1 MSSVPLTNSLS
12 WFLNR
17 AIISEPLIQMVQPD
31 LSTLHSHLIALYGPS
46 VGEETFER
54 LRLLLNGYPS
64 PPAVPREGDSLLT
77 ERDSILITYAD
88 QLSEPHVF
96 PLRTLTGFCAGY
108 LSGLVNCIHILP
120 FYPYS
125 SDDGFSVIDYREVN
139 PEFGHWG
146 HISHLGRSFRLMF
159 DAVIN
164 HASVQHEWFQEFLR
178 DHPRYRDYFVVVD
191 GSPDLSQ
198 VVRPRALPLLTTF
211 NTPSGPRQVW
221 TTFSADQV
229 DLNFQNPNVLLE
241 VIDTLLFYVSQGA
254 QLIRLDAI
262 AYLWKE
268 IGTSCIHLPQTHR
281 IICLFRAVLDV
292 VAPYVLLITETN
304 VPHQDNISYFGTG
317 TDEASM
323 VYNFAL
329 PPLVLHTLHT
339 GSSRVLSKWAGGLTL
354 PSNQSTFF
362 NFLASHDGIGVNP
375 ARGILS
381 ENEID
386 TLIQRVID
394 HGGLVSYK
402 DVSGVQ
408 VPYELNINY
417 FDALSN
423 PHVEEPLSTQVD
435 RFMIAQAIMLA
446 LVGVPG
452 IYFHSLFGSRSWRE
466 GVNLTGRNRTINRQK
481 FKLAAFEQDLT
492 DESSLR
498 HQVFHRYAQL
508 LRARA
513 SSSAFH
519 PHGSQEVLEQG
530 NAVFALL
537 RFSPDGSERV
547 LCLHNISDQPQRVRI
562 ESKEIFGLFAGGLI
576 DLIAGQRMDDLLTDV
591 VALQPYQ
598 TLWLKIKG

>member
-1 MSSVPLTNSLS
+1 
-12 WFLNR
+12 
-17 AIISEPLIQMVQPD
+17 MVQPD
-31 LSTLHSHLIALYGPS
+31 LSNLRSHLIALYGPS

-54 LRLLLNGYPS
+54 LRLLLNGYQS
-64 PPAVPREGDSLLT
+64 PAAMPREGHALLS

-88 QLSEPHVF
+88 QLREPHVF
-96 PLRTLTGFCAGY
+96 PLRTLTGFCEQY
-108 LSGLVNCIHILP
+108 LSGLVSCIHILP

-125 SDDGFSVIDYREVN
+125 SDDGFSVINYREVN

-146 HISHLGRSFRLMF
+146 HIAPLSRSFHLMF
-159 DAVIN
+159 DAVVN
-164 HASVQHEWFQEFLR
+164 HASVQHEWFQAFLL
-178 DHPRYRDYFVVVD
+178 DDPRYREYFVVVD
-191 GSPDLSQ
+191 GSPDLSE

-211 NTPSGPRQVW
+211 DTPSGPKQVW

-229 DLNFQNPNVLLE
+229 DLNFQNPDVLLE
-241 VIDTLLFYVSQGA
+241 VIDTLLFYVSQA
-254 QLIRLDAI
+254 ARLIRLDAI

-281 IICLFRAVLDV
+281 IVRLFRAVLDV

-304 VPHQDNISYFGTG
+304 VPHEDNVSYFGNG
-317 TDEASM
+317 NDEADM

-339 GSSRVLSKWAGGLTL
+339 GNSRALSKWAAGLSL
-354 PSNQSTFF
+354 PSNQTTFF

-381 ENEID
+381 DDKID
-386 TLIQRVID
+386 TLIQRVIQ

-402 DVSGVQ
+402 DVGGVQ
-408 VPYELNINY
+408 IPYELNINY
-417 FDALSN
+417 FDALSD
-423 PHVEEPLSTQVD
+423 PQSEEPLSTQVD
-435 RFMIAQAIMLA
+435 RFMCAQAIMLA
-446 LVGVPG
+446 LAGVPG

-481 FKLAAFEQDLT
+481 FEFPAFAQELS

-498 HQVFHRYAQL
+498 HQVFQRYAEL

-519 PHGSQEVLEQG
+519 PHGSQEVLGQG
-530 NAVFALL
+530 KAVFALL
-537 RFSPDGSERV
+537 RFSPDGSKRV

-576 DLIAGQRMDDLLTDV
+576 DLIAGQRMDDLLNDIV
-591 VALQPYQ
+591 VLQPYQ
-598 TLWLKIKG
+598 SLWLRIKE

>member
-1 MSSVPLTNSLS
+1 M
-12 WFLNR
+12 
-17 AIISEPLIQMVQPD
+17 IHPD
-31 LSTLHSHLIALYGPS
+31 LSPVHSHLLALYRPS
-46 VGEETFER
+46 IADETFDR
-54 LRLLLNGYPS
+54 LRLMLNGYQK
-64 PPAVPREGDSLLT
+64 PPAYGHEGDSLLS

-96 PLRTLTGFCAGY
+96 PLRTLTSFCERY
-108 LSGLVNCIHILP
+108 LSGLVTCIHILP

-125 SDDGFSVIDYREVN
+125 SDDGFSVMDYREVN

-146 HISHLGRSFRLMF
+146 HISHLSRRFRLMF

-164 HASVQHEWFQEFLR
+164 HASVQHEWFQGFLR
-178 DHPRYRDYFVVVD
+178 DDPRYREYFVTVD
-191 GSPDLSQ
+191 GSLDLSK

-211 NTPSGPRQVW
+211 DTPSGPRQVW

-229 DLNFQNPNVLLE
+229 DLNFQNPDVLLE
-241 VIDTLLFYVSQGA
+241 IIDTLLFYVSQGA

-268 IGTSCIHLPQTHR
+268 IGTSCIHLPQTHQV
-281 IICLFRAVLDV
+281 IHLFRAVLDA
-292 VAPYVLLITETN
+292 VAPHVLLITETN
-304 VPHQDNISYFGTG
+304 VPHQDNISYFGNG
-317 TDEASM
+317 TDEANM

-329 PPLVLHTLHT
+329 PPLVLHTLYT
-339 GSSRVLSKWAGGLTL
+339 GNSQVLSGWAAGLSL
-354 PSNQSTFF
+354 PSNQTTFF

-381 ENEID
+381 DAEID
-386 TLIQRVID
+386 TIIQRVID

-402 DVSGVQ
+402 DVGGVQ
-408 VPYELNINY
+408 IPYELNINY
-417 FDALSN
+417 FDALSS
-423 PHVEEPLSTQVD
+423 PHFEEPLSSQVD
-435 RFMIAQAIMLA
+435 RFMSAQAIMLA

-481 FKLAAFEQDLT
+481 FELAGFEEELT

-498 HQVFHRYAQL
+498 HQVFQRYAQL

-513 SSSAFH
+513 ASAAFH
-519 PHGSQEVLEQG
+519 PHGSQEVLDRG
-530 NAVFALL
+530 ARVFALL
-537 RFSPDGSERV
+537 RFSPDGGERV
-547 LCLHNISDQPQRVRI
+547 VCLHNISSQLQRVRI

-576 DLIAGQRMDDLLTDV
+576 DLISERRMDDLLSDT

-598 TLWLKIKG
+598 TLWIKIKG

>member
-1 MSSVPLTNSLS
+1 
-12 WFLNR
+12 
-17 AIISEPLIQMVQPD
+17 MVQPD
-31 LSTLHSHLIALYGPS
+31 LSNLRSHLIALYGPS

-54 LRLLLNGYPS
+54 LRLVLNGYQSS
-64 PPAVPREGDSLLT
+64 PALPREGHALLS

-96 PLRTLTGFCAGY
+96 PLRTLTGFCEGH
-108 LSGLVNCIHILP
+108 LSGLVSCIHILP

-125 SDDGFSVIDYREVN
+125 SDDGFSVMDYREVN

-159 DAVIN
+159 DAVVN
-164 HASVQHEWFQEFLR
+164 HASVQHEWFQAFLK
-178 DHPRYRDYFVVVD
+178 DDPRYREYFVVVD
-191 GSPDLSQ
+191 GNPDLSQ

-211 NTPSGPRQVW
+211 DTPSGRRQVW

-229 DLNFQNPNVLLE
+229 DLNFQNPDVLLE

-281 IICLFRAVLDV
+281 IIRLFRAMLDV

-304 VPHQDNISYFGTG
+304 VPHEDNISYFGNG
-317 TDEASM
+317 NDEADM

-339 GSSRVLSKWAGGLTL
+339 GNSRALSKWAAGLSL
-354 PSNQSTFF
+354 PSNQTTFF

-381 ENEID
+381 DDQID
-386 TLIQRVID
+386 TLIQRVIQ

-402 DVSGVQ
+402 DVGGVQ
-408 VPYELNINY
+408 IPYELNINY
-417 FDALSN
+417 FDALSD
-423 PHVEEPLSTQVD
+423 PQSEEPLSTQVD
-435 RFMIAQAIMLA
+435 RFMSAQAIMLA
-446 LVGVPG
+446 LAGVPG

-481 FKLAAFEQDLT
+481 FEFPAFEQELT

-498 HQVFHRYAQL
+498 HQVFQRYAEL

-519 PHGSQEVLEQG
+519 PHGSQEVLGQG
-530 NAVFALL
+530 KAVFALL
-537 RFSPDGSERV
+537 RFSPDGSKRV

-562 ESKEIFGLFAGGLI
+562 ESKEIFGLFVGGLI
-576 DLIAGQRMDDLLTDV
+576 DLITAQRMDDLLNDIV
-591 VALQPYQ
+591 VLQPYQ
-598 TLWLKIKG
+598 SLWLRIKE

>member
-1 MSSVPLTNSLS
+1 
-12 WFLNR
+12 
-17 AIISEPLIQMVQPD
+17 MVQPD
-31 LSTLHSHLIALYGPS
+31 LSNLRSHLIALYGPS
-46 VGEETFER
+46 AGEQTFER
-54 LRLLLNGYPS
+54 LRFVLNGYQS
-64 PPAVPREGDSLLT
+64 PPASPRGGHALLS

-96 PLRTLTGFCAGY
+96 PLRTLTGFCEQY
-108 LSGLVNCIHILP
+108 LSDLVRCIHILP

-146 HISHLGRSFRLMF
+146 HIAHLSLSFRLMF
-159 DAVIN
+159 DAVVN
-164 HASVQHEWFQEFLR
+164 HASVEHEWFQAFLQ
-178 DHPRYRDYFVVVD
+178 DDPRYREYFVVVE

-198 VVRPRALPLLTTF
+198 VVRPRTLPLLTTF
-211 NTPSGPRQVW
+211 ATPSGPKQVW

-229 DLNFQNPNVLLE
+229 DLNFQNPDVLLE

-281 IICLFRAVLDV
+281 IIRLFRAVLDV

-304 VPHQDNISYFGTG
+304 VPHEDNISYFGNG
-317 TDEASM
+317 NDEADM

-339 GSSRVLSKWAGGLTL
+339 GNSRALSKWAAGLSL
-354 PSNQSTFF
+354 PSNQTTFF

-381 ENEID
+381 DDKID
-386 TLIQRVID
+386 TLIQRVIQ

-402 DVSGVQ
+402 DVGGVQ
-408 VPYELNINY
+408 IPYELNINY
-417 FDALSN
+417 FDALSD
-423 PHVEEPLSTQVD
+423 PKSEEPLSTQVD
-435 RFMIAQAIMLA
+435 RFMSAQAIMLA
-446 LVGVPG
+446 LAGVPG

-466 GVNLTGRNRTINRQK
+466 GVSVTGRNRTINREK
-481 FKLAAFEQDLT
+481 FKLAAFEQELSDV
-492 DESSLR
+492 SSLR
-498 HQVFHRYAQL
+498 HQVFQRYAEL

-519 PHGSQEVLEQG
+519 PHGSQEVLGQG
-530 NAVFALL
+530 KAVFALL
-537 RFSPDGSERV
+537 RFSPDGSKRV

-562 ESKEIFGLFAGGLI
+562 ESKEIFGLFVGGLI
-576 DLIAGQRMDDLLTDV
+576 DLITAQRMDDLLNDIV
-591 VALQPYQ
+591 VLQPYQ
-598 TLWLKIKG
+598 SLWLRIKE